1 MTGKGAMI
9 EPGSQIIGMMF
20 ERGEEG
26 VGTKHVRHHRKTSRK
41 FTQSPGVSEEEE
53 SQAQF
58 GKPMQGK

>member
-1 MTGKGAMI
+1 MTGKGAVKGL
-9 EPGSQIIGMMF
+9 GSQIIKKML

-26 VGTKHVRHHRKTSRK
+26 VGAEHVRHHRKTLWK

-53 SQAQF
+53 SLARL